1 MNKHLEILSPAG
13 SLEKL
18 QFAIKYGADAVYA
31 AGKSFGLRAK
41 STNLSNAELKEA
53 VEYCHKH
60 NAKLYITVNIF
71 AHNEDIDA
79 LAEYLEFLQ
88 SIEVDALI
96 ISDPAVFSLA
106 KQYAPN
112 IDIHISTQANITS
125 WRSVKFWS
133 DLGASRVILARELTI
148 SEIKEIRAKVP
159 EVELEMFVHGAMCMS
174 YSGRCLLSSFLNGR
188 DANRG
193 NCTQPCRWGY
203 NLIEKTRPNELFPI
217 EEDDYGTYILNSKD
231 LCLFDRLQ
239 EIIDAG
245 VVSLKI
251 EGRMKSLYY
260 VAVVTRAYKT
270 AIQLLQANKPVA
282 QYLRAELDKVSH
294 RNYTDGFFDSFDSM
308 STQYHQTSSYIREYQ
323 FIGEIIEHEP
333 KVIISIRAK
342 FSLGDEIEFIFPD
355 SQHDF
360 SHKVFEILDMEG
372 KQLEFTKP
380 NTCIEMRLDKSI
392 PVGGIVRM
400 KKN

>member
-79 LAEYLEFLQ
+79 LAEYLDFLQ

-282 QYLRAELDKVSH
+282 EYLRAELDKVSH

-380 NTCIEMRLDKSI
+380 NTFIEMRLDKSI

>member
-79 LAEYLEFLQ
+79 LAEYLDFLQ

-282 QYLRAELDKVSH
+282 EYLRAELDKVSH

>member
-41 STNLSNAELKEA
+41 STNLSNAELTED

-79 LAEYLEFLQ
+79 LAEYLDFLQ

-282 QYLRAELDKVSH
+282 EYLRAELDKVSH